1 MMDETNPAV
10 TPEPVVEVPA
20 APVEEVVE
28 TPTEVPV
35 VPETPAVTETPA
47 A

>member
-1 MMDETNPAV
+1 MMDETNPTV

-20 APVEEVVE
+20 VPVEVVE
-28 TPTEVPV
+28 APAEVPV
-35 VPETPAVTETPA
+35 VPEIPAVTETPA

>member
-10 TPEPVVEVPA
+10 TPEPIVEVPA
-20 APVEEVVE
+20 APVEVVE
-28 TPTEVPV
+28 APEVPV